1 MAPNAPVQVPEK
13 SPYDVTDLVERFKAR
28 GLDVA
33 EDAAKGVVED
43 VCNWFEKAAKASST
57 PFDDVAL
64 VVLPQLKA
72 AVLAEVD
79 KIDGKV
85 G

>member
-1 MAPNAPVQVPEK
+1 MAYEFK
-13 SPYDVTDLVERFKAR
+13 SLLDAFAKR
-28 GLDVA
+28 GLNLT

-43 VCNWFEKAAKASST
+43 VTSWFEVQAKASAT

-64 VVLPQLKA
+64 VVLPQLKKV
-72 AVLAEVD
+72 VLD
-79 KIDGKV
+79 KIDELDGEV